1 MPPKKQSVRTRAPP
15 SDDEPEDLP
24 TVAPDPKAIEVGDIN
39 PSLLRADLA
48 LTRKYCITKVQ
59 YHSDIL
65 PDLQIQKRLDERVEK
80 IRANYLTKV
89 EGVKKRAKGRITTLS
104 TKVYVTSIPRPGQ
117 SPGNQLTVLFFLP
130 SSNHTR
136 GKDLSK
142 LVELLNQRQ
151 TTQSTIATKLTAL
164 ERELNSLR
172 RYFEAGYN
180 VIEKR
185 AAELPATSITHPDAG
200 DEESK
205 GNRGNM
211 VDVS

>member
-24 TVAPDPKAIEVGDIN
+24 TVAPDPKAIE
-39 PSLLRADLA
+39 
-48 LTRKYCITKVQ
+48 
-59 YHSDIL
+59 
-65 PDLQIQKRLDERVEK
+65 IQKRLDERVEK

-104 TKVYVTSIPRPGQ
+104 TKV
-117 SPGNQLTVLFFLP
+117 
-130 SSNHTR
+130 NHTR

>member
-48 LTRKYCITKVQ
+48 LTRKYCITK
-59 YHSDIL
+59 
-65 PDLQIQKRLDERVEK
+65 IQKRLDERVEK